1 MDNGIF
7 QQFEQAKGSSPRWA
21 SRLPKG
27 FRRGLVR
34 LYWLR
39 NDWRDFIAECTG
51 RLLGHGLRLF
61 IYRRLLGMQI
71 GERTSIH
78 RGCRVYAPG
87 SVTIGAY
94 SVINRDV
101 LIDGR
106 SGVEIGQNVSVS
118 EGAMILTLEHDPNC
132 PGFSPCGGRVI
143 IEDYVFIGARAII
156 LPGVIMHRGSV
167 AAAGAVVTREV
178 PEYQIA
184 GGVPARPIGQR
195 TSDLRYRLDYRKF
208 LG

>member
-7 QQFEQAKGSSPRWA
+7 QGFKQAKGSAPGWV

-34 LYWLR
+34 LYWMR
-39 NDWRDFIAECTG
+39 NDWRDFIAEGTG

-71 GERTSIH
+71 GARTSIH

-87 SVTIGAY
+87 SVTIGSN

-106 SGVEIGQNVSVS
+106 LGVEIGQNVSVS

-132 PGFSPCGGRVI
+132 PEFSARGGRVI

-156 LPGVIMHRGSV
+156 LPGVTMHRGSV

-178 PEYQIA
+178 PEYQMV
-184 GGVPARPIGQR
+184 GGVPAQPIGQR
-195 TSDLRYRLDYRKF
+195 NSDLRYRLDYRKF